1 MELTWI
7 RPLHGSAAI
16 IVKTVVKTVDGM
28 SNMLLW
34 GWLPP
39 VEYRAQHDQ
48 TYRTGT
54 NLKIEQ
60 GLQVSKLLSYLH
72 YKPRNATYLEP
83 PTSRRCCDHC
93 KDNCEDSRWLEHW
106 AVRYL
111 CVSGNAVLLK
121 FDKLIAW
128 PW

>member
-16 IVKTVVKTVDGM
+16 IAKTVVKTVDGL

-39 VEYRAQHDQ
+39 VEHRAEHIIKK
-48 TYRTGT
+48 YRTGT

-60 GLQVSKLLSYLH
+60 GLVQVSKLLS
-72 YKPRNATYLEP
+72 
-83 PTSRRCCDHC
+83 
-93 KDNCEDSRWLEHW
+93 
-106 AVRYL
+106 
-111 CVSGNAVLLK
+111 
-121 FDKLIAW
+121 
-128 PW
+128 

>member
-16 IVKTVVKTVDGM
+16 IAKTVVKTVDGL

-39 VEYRAQHDQ
+39 VEHRAQHMIKK
-48 TYRTGT
+48 YRTGT

-60 GLQVSKLLSYLH
+60 GLVQVSKLLS
-72 YKPRNATYLEP
+72 
-83 PTSRRCCDHC
+83 
-93 KDNCEDSRWLEHW
+93 
-106 AVRYL
+106 
-111 CVSGNAVLLK
+111 
-121 FDKLIAW
+121 
-128 PW
+128 